1 MDMHR
6 NNTPATAA
14 QRSRKDAQIAQPWR
28 RGSTQPPPK
37 NTTSNA
43 RKFNTPPA
51 GKKAEMSIS
60 WHQNDPQ
67 LSGKEPATPSKSPNG
82 VEIYYLDGENR
93 IFLGVAEDKAL
104 LARFCTTGGD
114 QLKAAIESSEN
125 ELVLEPLDHAAGL
138 IILRWINK
146 NNTYNP
152 RPLAFGVPEQF
163 SFELFIKIHHA
174 THVFHVRRE
183 LRGKKVR
190 QLLVGHINGLR
201 ETCFED
207 FKLAEERL
215 QFDQPL
221 VYMMRSQVLSMHLV
235 SGLAEGEYDKIVQYC
250 ATKEEGLLK
259 EMDSIET
266 EIREGLWGKQDG
278 QETAFVVNKSVD
290 NETFVASL
298 SKKPIVQ
305 RKKVTLGLRKMGEKK
320 LEEAKTEDT
329 STLQAVEVKEGK
341 VSYADA
347 LKF

>member
-1 MDMHR
+1 
-6 NNTPATAA
+6 
-14 QRSRKDAQIAQPWR
+14 
-28 RGSTQPPPK
+28 
-37 NTTSNA
+37 
-43 RKFNTPPA
+43 
-51 GKKAEMSIS
+51 
-60 WHQNDPQ
+60 
-67 LSGKEPATPSKSPNG
+67 
-82 VEIYYLDGENR
+82 
-93 IFLGVAEDKAL
+93 
-104 LARFCTTGGD
+104 
-114 QLKAAIESSEN
+114 
-125 ELVLEPLDHAAGL
+125 
-138 IILRWINK
+138 
-146 NNTYNP
+146 
-152 RPLAFGVPEQF
+152 
-163 SFELFIKIHHA
+163 
-174 THVFHVRRE
+174 
-183 LRGKKVR
+183 
-190 QLLVGHINGLR
+190 
-201 ETCFED
+201 
-207 FKLAEERL
+207 
-215 QFDQPL
+215 
-221 VYMMRSQVLSMHLV
+221 MMRSQILSMHLV